1 MLIVFGALPPA
12 VLSFVFAE
20 KYGLQPQRVASLVMM
35 GNLMSLIFVP
45 MALYWVL

>member
-1 MLIVFGALPPA
+1 